1 MAKQMTDQAKENM
14 QLGAK
19 AMRAIEAYLVYIN
32 QYKTRGRPLS
42 SESLENKI
50 ADEARLAQKVILI
63 AKLHEAI
70 RREELAQE
78 EEALKKEFV
87 KYAPWFSEQ
96 HGVTY
101 PAWREIG
108 VSAFVLAEAGIKP

>member
-1 MAKQMTDQAKENM
+1 MTEQAKENM
-14 QLGAK
+14 QMGAK
-19 AMRAIEAYLVYIN
+19 AMRAVEAYLVYIN

-42 SESLENKI
+42 SKSIQDKMDSETI
-50 ADEARLAQKVILI
+50 LAKKVILI

-78 EEALKKEFV
+78 EETLKQEFV
-87 KYAPWFSEQ
+87 KYAPWFSDQ

-101 PAWREIG
+101 QAWREIG
-108 VSAFVLAEAGIKP
+108 VNAFVLTEAGIKP